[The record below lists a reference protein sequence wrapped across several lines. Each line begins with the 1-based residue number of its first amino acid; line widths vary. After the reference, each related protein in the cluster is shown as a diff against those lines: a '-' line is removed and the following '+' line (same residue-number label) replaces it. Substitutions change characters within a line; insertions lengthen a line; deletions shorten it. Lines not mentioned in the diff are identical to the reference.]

1 MRRARQ
7 ISVIVGISLLTFV
20 LGAALAEFRHGGFHR
35 NRPTAWQT
43 LLSFENQDLRNL
55 KPDAARTIQ
64 NAIDTLT
71 GLSDSKAIPY
81 EPRLLRTMSN
91 ASGET
96 LYILV
101 EERPLVLIPSESRIR
116 VHLFDT
122 AGRLLSRT
130 DFSAG
135 WRTILT
141 TMSIQRNY
149 FFKRDTLV
157 VYGEYIFG
165 GSPSQQH
172 YVLVGSS
179 LILSYL
185 ETDGKFDRNDY
196 QNTNLTIGPL
206 LSQRT
211 VNDWET
217 ALNSKDT
224 AEVTSA
230 LIWLGGSHWNGQAPP
245 YDEDKREAEKV
256 STLLSRDS
264 VKKRLTDLANSEVR
278 WVQITAKRV
287 LDPNGI

>member
-7 ISVIVGISLLTFV
+7 ISLVFGISFLTFV
-20 LGAALAEFRHGGFHR
+20 LGAALAEYRHGGFNR

-43 LLSFENQDLRNL
+43 LLSFENQDLGNL

-64 NAIDTLT
+64 NAIDALT
-71 GLSDSKAIPY
+71 RPSDSTAFPY
-81 EPRLLRTMSN
+81 QPRLLRTMSN
-91 ASGET
+91 ANGEA

-101 EERPLVLIPSESRIR
+101 EEQPLVMIPSESRIR

-122 AGRLLSRT
+122 AGRLLSRA

-135 WRTILT
+135 WRTVLT
-141 TMSIQRNY
+141 TMSIQKNY
-149 FFKRDTLV
+149 YFDRDTLV
-157 VYGEYIFG
+157 VYGEYVFG

-172 YVLVGSS
+172 YVLVGNS
-179 LILSYL
+179 LILAYL
-185 ETDGKFDRNDY
+185 ETNGKFDRNNY
-196 QNTNLTIGPL
+196 QDTNLTVGPL

-211 VNDWET
+211 VDDWES
-217 ALNSKDT
+217 ALNSRDN

-245 YDEDKREAEKV
+245 YEEDKPEAEKV

-264 VKKRLTDLANSEVR
+264 VKKRLNDLANSEVP
-278 WVQITAKRV
+278 WVQITAKRA